1 MTKYAVKKSDLSVEG
16 FFAAPAFNLLRA
28 NSDVLNVV
36 SSCLSAFCPIRGED
50 IRVDQETN
58 PIGDANVIFELKPVN
73 GVARISIDRAQ
84 IALFSPH
91 SLDTELISRLSSS
104 FFGAVNEILPPSSYG
119 HYVVLFSFHAALE
132 DISPADHTRRFIS
145 TTSENPESEIGNS
158 VTYYF
163 GQHDLRLHSSIT
175 LDMSGEFSDCVFV
188 RIAMGFD
195 ASRISA
201 ERLKDAVI
209 EHSNSLLALVD
220 LEADW

>member
-16 FFAAPAFNLLRA
+16 FFAAPAFNLLHV

-36 SSCLSAFCPIRGED
+36 TSCLSAFCPIRGAD
-50 IRVDQETN
+50 IRIDQETN
-58 PIGDANVIFELKPVN
+58 PIGNANVVFELQPFN
-73 GVARISIDRAQ
+73 GVARISMDRAQ

-91 SLDTELISRLSSS
+91 SLDIDIISRLSSS
-104 FFGAVNEILPPSSYG
+104 FFGAVNEMLPPNTYG
-119 HYVVLFSFHAALE
+119 HYLVQFSFHAALE
-132 DISPADHTRRFIS
+132 DIFPADHTRRFIS
-145 TTSENPESEIGNS
+145 MPSQNSDSVIGNS
-158 VTYYF
+158 ITYYL
-163 GQHDLRLHSSIT
+163 GQRDLRLHSSIT

-195 ASRISA
+195 ANKISA
-201 ERLKDAVI
+201 VGLKDAVV